1 MTGGTFGEHA
11 LSEAGRDAPG
21 GRALP
26 GRRAGGADELS
37 LRLSLP
43 SGAFGATLWSAA
55 EGMLGEEKA
64 EGAFE
69 FELPATGVW
78 HWLRAADDSGN
89 DSVSVW
95 LRATAD

>member
-11 LSEAGRDAPG
+11 LSEAGRGAPG

-43 SGAFGATLWSAA
+43 FGAFWAPPA
-55 EGMLGEEKA
+55 E
-64 EGAFE
+64 
-69 FELPATGVW
+69 
-78 HWLRAADDSGN
+78 
-89 DSVSVW
+89 
-95 LRATAD
+95 